1 MDMTTNDGSSTK
13 DTNITNTTGLIQTGT
28 NVRPSTNTFKTKTT
42 NNETKTVNNKTKT
55 KTTNNETKT
64 ANIKTTTERNIETK
78 TEPTTETS
86 TDRNAT
92 TKTKRDTKATQSY
105 ITMDFDPPTTM
116 KEEQDL
122 LSAMYASACVPNTMR
137 MSYDMVEDM
146 LTDHIDLMEGDDLEI
161 CNKDTELISI

>member
-1 MDMTTNDGSSTK
+1 MDMKTNDGSSTK

-28 NVRPSTNTFKTKTT
+28 NVRPSTNTFKTKTANDET
-42 NNETKTVNNKTKT
+42 KSANDETKTA
-55 KTTNNETKT
+55 NNETKT
-64 ANIKTTTERNIETK
+64 ANIETK
-78 TEPTTETS
+78 TEQTTETS
-86 TDRNAT
+86 TDQN
-92 TKTKRDTKATQSY
+92 KTAKPEHDTKATQSY

>member
-42 NNETKTVNNKTKT
+42 NNETKTANNK
-55 KTTNNETKT
+55 TKT

-86 TDRNAT
+86 TDQNAT
-92 TKTKRDTKATQSY
+92 TKTKHDTKATQSY

>member
-1 MDMTTNDGSSTK
+1 MTTNDGSSTK
-13 DTNITNTTGLIQTGT
+13 DTNRTNTTGLTQTGT

-42 NNETKTVNNKTKT
+42 NNETKTANDETKT
-55 KTTNNETKT
+55 ANNETKT
-64 ANIKTTTERNIETK
+64 ANDETK

-86 TDRNAT
+86 TDQN
-92 TKTKRDTKATQSY
+92 KTAKPEHDTKATQSY

>member
-42 NNETKTVNNKTKT
+42 NNETKTANN
-55 KTTNNETKT
+55 
-64 ANIKTTTERNIETK
+64 KTTTERNIETK

-86 TDRNAT
+86 TDQNAT
-92 TKTKRDTKATQSY
+92 TKTKHDTKATQSY

>member
-1 MDMTTNDGSSTK
+1 MTTNDGSSTK

-28 NVRPSTNTFKTKTT
+28 NVRPSTNTFKTKTA
-42 NNETKTVNNKTKT
+42 NDETK
-55 KTTNNETKT
+55 
-64 ANIKTTTERNIETK
+64 TERNIETK
-78 TEPTTETS
+78 TEQTTETS
-86 TDRNAT
+86 TDQN
-92 TKTKRDTKATQSY
+92 KTAKPEHDTKATQSY

>member
-28 NVRPSTNTFKTKTT
+28 YVRPSTNTFKTKTT
-42 NNETKTVNNKTKT
+42 NNETKT
-55 KTTNNETKT
+55 TNNETRT
-64 ANIKTTTERNIETK
+64 TNIKTTTERNIESK

-86 TDRNAT
+86 TDQNAT
-92 TKTKRDTKATQSY
+92 TKTKHDTKATQSY

>member
-13 DTNITNTTGLIQTGT
+13 HTDITNTTGLTQTGT
-28 NVRPSTNTFKTKTT
+28 NVRPSTNTFKTKTA
-42 NNETKTVNNKTKT
+42 NNETQT
-55 KTTNNETKT
+55 E
-64 ANIKTTTERNIETK
+64 NIKTTTERNNKTTTK
-78 TEPTTETS
+78 PTTETS

-92 TKTKRDTKATQSY
+92 TKTKHDKKATQSY

>member
-1 MDMTTNDGSSTK
+1 MDMKTNDGSSTK

-42 NNETKTVNNKTKT
+42 NNETKTTNI
-55 KTTNNETKT
+55 KTTTT
-64 ANIKTTTERNIETK
+64 NIKTTTERNIETK
-78 TEPTTETS
+78 TEQTTETS
-86 TDRNAT
+86 TDQNAT
-92 TKTKRDTKATQSY
+92 TKTKHDTKATLSY

>member
-1 MDMTTNDGSSTK
+1 MDMKTNDGSSTK
-13 DTNITNTTGLIQTGT
+13 DTNITNTTGLTQTGT

-42 NNETKTVNNKTKT
+42 ND
-55 KTTNNETKT
+55 ETKT
-64 ANIKTTTERNIETK
+64 ANDETKTANDETKTANNETTTERNIESK

-86 TDRNAT
+86 TDQN
-92 TKTKRDTKATQSY
+92 KTAKPEHDTKATLSY

>member
-13 DTNITNTTGLIQTGT
+13 DTNITNTTGLTQTGT

-42 NNETKTVNNKTKT
+42 NNETKTA
-55 KTTNNETKT
+55 NNE
-64 ANIKTTTERNIETK
+64 TTTERNIETK

-86 TDRNAT
+86 TDQN
-92 TKTKRDTKATQSY
+92 KTAKPEHDTKATQSY

>member
-13 DTNITNTTGLIQTGT
+13 DINITNTTGLIQTGT

-42 NNETKTVNNKTKT
+42 NNETKTANNKTKT
-55 KTTNNETKT
+55 T
-64 ANIKTTTERNIETK
+64 NIKTTTERNIETT

-86 TDRNAT
+86 TDQNAT
-92 TKTKRDTKATQSY
+92 IKTKHDTKATQSY

>member
-1 MDMTTNDGSSTK
+1 MTTNDGSSTK
-13 DTNITNTTGLIQTGT
+13 DTNITNTTGLTQTGT
-28 NVRPSTNTFKTKTT
+28 NVRPSTNTFKTKTA
-42 NNETKTVNNKTKT
+42 NDETKSAND
-55 KTTNNETKT
+55 ETK
-64 ANIKTTTERNIETK
+64 TERNIETK
-78 TEPTTETS
+78 TEQTTETS
-86 TDRNAT
+86 TDQN
-92 TKTKRDTKATQSY
+92 KTAKPEHDTKATQSY

>member
-1 MDMTTNDGSSTK
+1 MTTNDGSSTK
-13 DTNITNTTGLIQTGT
+13 DTNITNTTELIQTGT

-42 NNETKTVNNKTKT
+42 NNETKTANNK
-55 KTTNNETKT
+55 TKT

-92 TKTKRDTKATQSY
+92 TKTKQDTKATQSY

>member
-1 MDMTTNDGSSTK
+1 MTTNDGSSTK

-28 NVRPSTNTFKTKTT
+28 NVRPSTNTFKTKTA
-42 NNETKTVNNKTKT
+42 NNETKTTNNKTKT
-55 KTTNNETKT
+55 T
-64 ANIKTTTERNIETK
+64 NIKTATERNIETK

-86 TDRNAT
+86 TDQN
-92 TKTKRDTKATQSY
+92 KTAKPEHDTKATQSY

>member
-1 MDMTTNDGSSTK
+1 MDMKTNDGSSTK
-13 DTNITNTTGLIQTGT
+13 DTNITNTTGLTQTGT
-28 NVRPSTNTFKTKTT
+28 NVRPSTNTFKTKTA
-42 NNETKTVNNKTKT
+42 ND
-55 KTTNNETKT
+55 ETKT
-64 ANIKTTTERNIETK
+64 ANNETKTERNIETK

-86 TDRNAT
+86 TDQNAT
-92 TKTKRDTKATQSY
+92 TKTKHDTKATQSY

>member
-1 MDMTTNDGSSTK
+1 MDMKTNDGSSTK
-13 DTNITNTTGLIQTGT
+13 DTNITNTTGLTQTGT
-28 NVRPSTNTFKTKTT
+28 NVRPSTNTFKTKTANDET
-42 NNETKTVNNKTKT
+42 KSANDETKSANDETTTERNNETKT
-55 KTTNNETKT
+55 EQ
-64 ANIKTTTERNIETK
+64 
-78 TEPTTETS
+78 TTETS
-86 TDRNAT
+86 TDQN
-92 TKTKRDTKATQSY
+92 KTAKPKHDTKATQSY

>member
-1 MDMTTNDGSSTK
+1 MDMKTNDGSSTK
-13 DTNITNTTGLIQTGT
+13 DTNITNTTGLTQTGT
-28 NVRPSTNTFKTKTT
+28 NVRPSTNTFKTKTA
-42 NNETKTVNNKTKT
+42 ND
-55 KTTNNETKT
+55 ETKT

-86 TDRNAT
+86 TDQN
-92 TKTKRDTKATQSY
+92 KTAKPEHDTKATQSY

>member
-1 MDMTTNDGSSTK
+1 MTTNDGSSTK
-13 DTNITNTTGLIQTGT
+13 DTNITNTTGLTQTGT

-42 NNETKTVNNKTKT
+42 NNETKTT
-55 KTTNNETKT
+55 
-64 ANIKTTTERNIETK
+64 NIKTTTERNIETK

-86 TDRNAT
+86 TDQNAT
-92 TKTKRDTKATQSY
+92 TKTKDDTKATQSY

>member
-1 MDMTTNDGSSTK
+1 MATNDGSSTK
-13 DTNITNTTGLIQTGT
+13 HTDITNTTELTQTGT

-42 NNETKTVNNKTKT
+42 NNETKTANNKT
-55 KTTNNETKT
+55 TTER
-64 ANIKTTTERNIETK
+64 NIKTTTERNNKTT

-92 TKTKRDTKATQSY
+92 TKTKHDTKATQSY

>member
-1 MDMTTNDGSSTK
+1 MTTNDGSSTK

-42 NNETKTVNNKTKT
+42 NNETKTTNNKTKT
-55 KTTNNETKT
+55 ANNETK
-64 ANIKTTTERNIETK
+64 TERNIETK

-92 TKTKRDTKATQSY
+92 TKTKHDTKATQSY

>member
-1 MDMTTNDGSSTK
+1 MDMKTNDGSSTK
-13 DTNITNTTGLIQTGT
+13 DTNITNTTGLTQTGT
-28 NVRPSTNTFKTKTT
+28 NVRPSTNTFKTKTANDET
-42 NNETKTVNNKTKT
+42 KTANDESKTANDETTTERNNETKT
-55 KTTNNETKT
+55 EQ
-64 ANIKTTTERNIETK
+64 
-78 TEPTTETS
+78 TTETS
-86 TDRNAT
+86 TDQN
-92 TKTKRDTKATQSY
+92 KTAKPEHDTKATKSY

>member
-1 MDMTTNDGSSTK
+1 MITNDGSSTK

-42 NNETKTVNNKTKT
+42 NNETKTTNNKTKT
-55 KTTNNETKT
+55 ENNE
-64 ANIKTTTERNIETK
+64 TTTERNIETK

-86 TDRNAT
+86 TDQNAM
-92 TKTKRDTKATQSY
+92 TKTKQDTKATQSY

>member
-28 NVRPSTNTFKTKTT
+28 NVRPSTNTFKTKTE
-42 NNETKTVNNKTKT
+42 NNETKTVNNK
-55 KTTNNETKT
+55 TKT

-86 TDRNAT
+86 TDQNAT
-92 TKTKRDTKATQSY
+92 TKTKHDTKATQSY

>member
-42 NNETKTVNNKTKT
+42 NNETKTE
-55 KTTNNETKT
+55 NNETT
-64 ANIKTTTERNIETK
+64 

-86 TDRNAT
+86 TDQNAT
-92 TKTKRDTKATQSY
+92 IKTKHDTKATQSY

>member
-13 DTNITNTTGLIQTGT
+13 DTNITNTTELIQTGT

-42 NNETKTVNNKTKT
+42 NNETKTTNNKTKT
-55 KTTNNETKT
+55 T
-64 ANIKTTTERNIETK
+64 NIKTTTERNIETK

-86 TDRNAT
+86 TDQN
-92 TKTKRDTKATQSY
+92 KTAKPEHDTKATQSY

>member
-1 MDMTTNDGSSTK
+1 MDMTTNDGSSPK

-55 KTTNNETKT
+55 

-86 TDRNAT
+86 TDQNAT
-92 TKTKRDTKATQSY
+92 TKTKHDIKATQSY

>member
-1 MDMTTNDGSSTK
+1 MKTNDGSSTK
-13 DTNITNTTGLIQTGT
+13 DTNITNTTGLTQTGT
-28 NVRPSTNTFKTKTT
+28 NVRPSTNTFKTKSA
-42 NNETKTVNNKTKT
+42 NDETKTAND
-55 KTTNNETKT
+55 ETKT
-64 ANIKTTTERNIETK
+64 ANIKTTIERNIETK
-78 TEPTTETS
+78 TEQTTETS
-86 TDRNAT
+86 TDQN
-92 TKTKRDTKATQSY
+92 KTAKPEHDTKATQSY

>member
-1 MDMTTNDGSSTK
+1 MTTNDGSSTK
-13 DTNITNTTGLIQTGT
+13 DTNITNTTGLTQTGT
-28 NVRPSTNTFKTKTT
+28 NVRPSTNTFKTKTA
-42 NNETKTVNNKTKT
+42 NNETK
-55 KTTNNETKT
+55 
-64 ANIKTTTERNIETK
+64 TERNIETK

-86 TDRNAT
+86 TDQNAT
-92 TKTKRDTKATQSY
+92 TKTKHDTKATQSY

>member
-42 NNETKTVNNKTKT
+42 NNETKTANNKTKT
-55 KTTNNETKT
+55 ANNE
-64 ANIKTTTERNIETK
+64 TTTERNNKTT

-86 TDRNAT
+86 TDRNAM
-92 TKTKRDTKATQSY
+92 TKTKHDTKATQSY

>member
-42 NNETKTVNNKTKT
+42 NNETKTTNNKTKT
-55 KTTNNETKT
+55 ENNETK
-64 ANIKTTTERNIETK
+64 TERNIETK

-92 TKTKRDTKATQSY
+92 TKTKHDTKATQSY

>member
-55 KTTNNETKT
+55 TNIE
-64 ANIKTTTERNIETK
+64 TTTERNIETK

>member
-1 MDMTTNDGSSTK
+1 MDMKTNDGSSTK
-13 DTNITNTTGLIQTGT
+13 DTNITNTTGLTQTGT
-28 NVRPSTNTFKTKTT
+28 NVRPSTNTFKTKTA
-42 NNETKTVNNKTKT
+42 ND
-55 KTTNNETKT
+55 ETKT
-64 ANIKTTTERNIETK
+64 ANNETKTERNIETK
-78 TEPTTETS
+78 TEQTTETS
-86 TDRNAT
+86 TDQNKIA
-92 TKTKRDTKATQSY
+92 KPEHDTKATQSY

>member
-13 DTNITNTTGLIQTGT
+13 DTNITNTTGLTQTGT

-42 NNETKTVNNKTKT
+42 NNETR
-55 KTTNNETKT
+55 TT
-64 ANIKTTTERNIETK
+64 NIKTTTERNNETK

-86 TDRNAT
+86 TDQK
-92 TKTKRDTKATQSY
+92 KTAKPEHDTKATQSY

>member
-13 DTNITNTTGLIQTGT
+13 DTNITNTTELIQTGT

-42 NNETKTVNNKTKT
+42 NNETKTA
-55 KTTNNETKT
+55 NNETKT
-64 ANIKTTTERNIETK
+64 ENIKTTTERNNKTT

-92 TKTKRDTKATQSY
+92 TKTKHDKKATKSY

>member
-1 MDMTTNDGSSTK
+1 MDMKTNDGSSTK
-13 DTNITNTTGLIQTGT
+13 DTNITNTTGLTQTGT
-28 NVRPSTNTFKTKTT
+28 NVRPSTNTFKTKTA
-42 NNETKTVNNKTKT
+42 ND
-55 KTTNNETKT
+55 ETKT
-64 ANIKTTTERNIETK
+64 ANIKTTTERNKETK
-78 TEPTTETS
+78 TEQTTETS
-86 TDRNAT
+86 TDQNAT
-92 TKTKRDTKATQSY
+92 TKTKHDTKATQSY

>member
-13 DTNITNTTGLIQTGT
+13 DTNITNTTGLTQTGT

-42 NNETKTVNNKTKT
+42 NNETKTT
-55 KTTNNETKT
+55 
-64 ANIKTTTERNIETK
+64 NIKTTTERNIETK

-86 TDRNAT
+86 TDQN
-92 TKTKRDTKATQSY
+92 KTAKPEHDTKATQSY

>member
-42 NNETKTVNNKTKT
+42 NNETKT
-55 KTTNNETKT
+55 

-86 TDRNAT
+86 TDQNAT
-92 TKTKRDTKATQSY
+92 TKTKDDTKAIQSY

>member
-1 MDMTTNDGSSTK
+1 MTTNDGSSTK
-13 DTNITNTTGLIQTGT
+13 DTNITNTTELIQTGT

-55 KTTNNETKT
+55 

-86 TDRNAT
+86 TDQNAT
-92 TKTKRDTKATQSY
+92 TKTKHDKKATQSY

>member
-1 MDMTTNDGSSTK
+1 MDMITNDGSSTK
-13 DTNITNTTGLIQTGT
+13 DTNITNTTGLTQTGT

-42 NNETKTVNNKTKT
+42 NNKT
-55 KTTNNETKT
+55 KTT
-64 ANIKTTTERNIETK
+64 NIKTTTERNIETK

-86 TDRNAT
+86 TDQNAT
-92 TKTKRDTKATQSY
+92 TKTKHDTKATQSY